1 LKVRNFIPQKKDFVL
16 NEHSFTFAILMVNEQ
31 ITIEQISKDKKI
43 KRAVLKTVGEIGVAG
58 LTMKKIA
65 TEAEIS
71 PGTLYLYFASKDQMI
86 NKLYLDLKKELAI
99 AAFNGFTEEATIPFP
114 IAFKAIFTNLYQYL
128 ANHPAEQV
136 FLQQGYKSP
145 FITDNTRKEAEV
157 YYQPMIEMVNQ
168 AQSNGVITSNIPAQM
183 ILAFTNGVLQEAAQ
197 ACLVLPTDQQS
208 IVGDGAFEFC
218 WNAIKLT

>member
-1 LKVRNFIPQKKDFVL
+1 M
-16 NEHSFTFAILMVNEQ
+16 TNEQ
-31 ITIEQISKDKKI
+31 RSKVEKI
-43 KRAVLKTVGEIGVAG
+43 KTAVLKTVGEIGVAG

-65 TEAEIS
+65 LEAEIS
-71 PGTLYLYFASKDQMI
+71 PGTLYLYYTSKDQMI
-86 NKLYLDLKKELAI
+86 NKLYLELKKELAI
-99 AAFNGFTEEATIPFP
+99 AAFEGFELPATIPFP
-114 IAFKAIFTNLYQYL
+114 AAYKTIFTNLYLYL

-168 AQSNGVITSNIPAQM
+168 AQGNGIITSNIPAQM

>member
-1 LKVRNFIPQKKDFVL
+1 MFANVMV
-16 NEHSFTFAILMVNEQ
+16 NEGITNEQ
-31 ITIEQISKDKKI
+31 ITKVEKI

-114 IAFKAIFTNLYQYL
+114 MAFKGIFANLYQYL

-145 FITDNTRKEAEV
+145 FVTNETRKEAEV
-157 YYQPMIEMVNQ
+157 YYLPMIEMVNQ
-168 AQSNGVITSNIPAQM
+168 AQANGIITSNIPAQM

-197 ACLVLPTDQQS
+197 ACLLLPKDQQS
-208 IVGDGAFEFC
+208 IVGDSAFEFC
-218 WNAIKLT
+218 WNAIKQQ